1 MKTKY
6 ELCQSKI
13 IDDIMK
19 KFEKGTLKNRSN
31 KQIKSK
37 KQAIAIALSISDKE
51 CEKKFSKEDYKKI
64 EERFQKNIY
73 ADEKNS
79 RLSDKK
85 LSYSTVKNGI
95 KLIEYY
101 RSKRKYIKANNI
113 LNSLI
118 VKILFEIKKGEKVSE
133 LIINDLL
140 VYMK

>member
-6 ELCQSKI
+6 EVCQSKI
-13 IDDIMK
+13 VENIMK
-19 KFEKGTLKNRSN
+19 KFEKDTLKNRSN
-31 KQIKSK
+31 KTIESK

-51 CEKKFSKEDYKKI
+51 CEKKFGKDDYKKI

-73 ADEKNS
+73 MDVKNS

-101 RSKRKYIKANNI
+101 RSKKKYIKANNI
-113 LNSLI
+113 LNSII
-118 VKILFEIKKGEKVSE
+118 VKILFEIKKGEKVSD

-140 VYMK
+140 MYMK

>member
-13 IDDIMK
+13 VENIIK

-31 KQIKSK
+31 KPIESK

-51 CEKKFSKEDYKKI
+51 CEQKFGKDDYKKI

-73 ADEKNS
+73 MDVKNS

-101 RSKRKYIKANNI
+101 RSKKKYIKANNI
-113 LNSLI
+113 LNSII
-118 VKILFEIKKGEKVSE
+118 VKILFEIKKGEKVSD

-140 VYMK
+140 MYMK